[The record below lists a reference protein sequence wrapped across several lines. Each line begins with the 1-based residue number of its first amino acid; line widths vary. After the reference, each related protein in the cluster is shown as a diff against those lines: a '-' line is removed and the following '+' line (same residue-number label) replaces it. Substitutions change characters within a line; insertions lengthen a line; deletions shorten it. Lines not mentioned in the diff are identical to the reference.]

1 MLCIRSVVQILRK
14 KNTPLFKCIGYCK
27 FKDCLIKCT
36 WKWFPKKYDFNDDQ
50 HARSIIFIQQSLKE
64 SIKDGTK
71 PFEHFTNEFQKKDK
85 GQIISGIGNNR
96 GKDKVFRQISSESR
110 QIGRKDEDVRQ
121 SLLKTMKAVKELR
134 FGLIEKIAA
143 SPCTEQYQS
152 DENLRLYLYIGKD
165 ILFGN
170 VVRRGSG

>member
-1 MLCIRSVVQILRK
+1 MV
-14 KNTPLFKCIGYCK
+14 
-27 FKDCLIKCT
+27 
-36 WKWFPKKYDFNDDQ
+36 PKKYDFNDDQ

-71 PFEHFTNEFQKKDK
+71 PFEHFTKEFQKKDK
-85 GQIISGIGNNR
+85 EQIISGIGNNR

-134 FGLIEKIAA
+134 FGLIEEIAA
-143 SPCTEQYQS
+143 SPFTEQYQS
-152 DENLRLYLYIGKD
+152 DENLRLYYALAGKD
-165 ILFGN
+165 VLFGN
-170 VVRRGSG
+170 VVRRRSG